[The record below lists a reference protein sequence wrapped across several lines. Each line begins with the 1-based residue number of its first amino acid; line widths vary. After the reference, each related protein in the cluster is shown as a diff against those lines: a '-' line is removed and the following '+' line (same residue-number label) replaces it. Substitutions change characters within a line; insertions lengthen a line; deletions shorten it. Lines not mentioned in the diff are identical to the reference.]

1 MGTNEQKRS
10 DEGRNGQT
18 RSYEG
23 TSGHKRSDDGKRGT
37 NSQAG
42 AQVCT
47 YIQIKEEKDTE
58 LQMVAQIF
66 SRRLNRTTI
75 SPRT

>member
-1 MGTNEQKRS
+1 MGRNSQTRTLMGTNEQKRS

-47 YIQIKEEKDTE
+47 PIQIKEEMDVGF
-58 LQMVAQIF
+58 QMVAQIF
-66 SRRLNRTTI
+66 F
-75 SPRT
+75 